1 MIHKGTVILETE
13 RLILRRFVPED
24 LERIFNNC
32 WNDYDVWKWTNYAP
46 MHSVEDV
53 LAADMFTENWLGA
66 YCYTKRYSWAIQLKE
81 TGDVIGRYFG
91 MHPDDELQEIEL
103 ACEIGKSWWNQGLMT
118 EATKRVI
125 QFFFEEV
132 GMNRIFA
139 WNASENPAS
148 GRMQEKAGMKWEGTL
163 RQGCKCNNGIFD
175 KEIHAILAED
185 YFSTIVSAEKC
196 KED

>member
-1 MIHKGTVILETE
+1 MIHRGTVTLETE

-24 LERIFNNC
+24 MEQIFYNC
-32 WNDYDVWKWTNYAP
+32 WSDYDVWKWTNYAP
-46 MHSVEDV
+46 LHSVEDV
-53 LAADMFTENWLGA
+53 INADMFTEGWLNA
-66 YCYTKRYSWAIQLKE
+66 YCHAKRYSWAVQLKE
-81 TGDVIGRYFG
+81 TGEVIGRYFG

-103 ACEIGKSWWNQGLMT
+103 ACEIGKAWWNQGLMT

-132 GMNRIFA
+132 GLNRIFA

-163 RQGCKCNNGIFD
+163 RRAAMCNLGVVD
-175 KEIHAILAED
+175 QEIHAILAED
-185 YFSTIVSAEKC
+185 YFAGK
-196 KED
+196 